1 MRVTKTVKA
10 YIDKKVREKYKP
22 LISEIDLAYKCK
34 KEEVNKKIECAV
46 EEFEKQL
53 LAIVADN
60 CNEWNFAPP
69 ERWGKDKRIL
79 DWQEVCDKE
88 AEKEYYQQK
97 KQLEIERNE
106 KIENIIVELELGG
119 DRETLERMLNEI

>member
-1 MRVTKTVKA
+1 MRVTKTVKS
-10 YIDKKVREKYKP
+10 YIEKRVCEKYKP
-22 LISEIDLAYKCK
+22 LIAEVDLDYKVK
-34 KEEVNKKIECAV
+34 KEEVNKKIQCAI

-60 CNEWNFAPP
+60 CEKYNFQIP
-69 ERWGKDKRIL
+69 ERYGSIINHNDAYDFETEQKFRNKRR
-79 DWQEVCDKE
+79 
-88 AEKEYYQQK
+88 A
-97 KQLEIERNE
+97 LECERDE